1 MRAFGMTTSRHETG
15 FTPHAPY
22 RVGKRRIVTVA
33 ELIATVALTISTLTV
48 AAVLSIGAAHAATT
62 PSVLHHDSLSHVI
75 TTVAGG
81 LGGYAALR
89 ALQKD

>member
-1 MRAFGMTTSRHETG
+1 MTTSRHETG
-15 FTPHAPY
+15 FTPRLP
-22 RVGKRRIVTVA
+22 RKSGRRRIVTVA

-48 AAVLSIGAAHAATT
+48 AAVLSIGAAHASSAS
-62 PSVLHHDSLSHVI
+62 PAPHHDSLSHVI

-81 LGGYAALR
+81 LGGYVALR